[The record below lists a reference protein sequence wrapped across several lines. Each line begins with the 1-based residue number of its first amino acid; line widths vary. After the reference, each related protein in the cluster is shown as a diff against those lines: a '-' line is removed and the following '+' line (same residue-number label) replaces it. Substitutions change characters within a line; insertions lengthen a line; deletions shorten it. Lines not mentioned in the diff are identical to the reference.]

1 MLKEAGT
8 TGRYSRRK
16 VASNWS
22 RYDDKEDDS
31 GEGNVERES
40 SRRPLLSIDDS
51 GNTITYDR
59 LGSRLGKSIC
69 IPFSFFVWRGD
80 RNSFPIQRRRI
91 YAGERGGGGKTK
103 KDLEIVIL
111 LICAFKKT
119 SAFVSPLIDI
129 DCSHL
134 AESLSSIPMGKR
146 LNIADEWLPADDS
159 LVKAPL

>member
-1 MLKEAGT
+1 M
-8 TGRYSRRK
+8 
-16 VASNWS
+16 
-22 RYDDKEDDS
+22 
-31 GEGNVERES
+31 
-40 SRRPLLSIDDS
+40 
-51 GNTITYDR
+51 YDR
-59 LGSRLGKSIC
+59 RGSRLGKSIC

-91 YAGERGGGGKTK
+91 YAGERGGGRGGKT

-111 LICAFKKT
+111 LICAFKRRKKT

-134 AESLSSIPMGKR
+134 AESLSSIPMGKK
-146 LNIADEWLPADDS
+146 LNIADKWLPADDG